1 MYRFIESICC
11 KNGRPQLLKLHQQ
24 RLKRTFQTY
33 FSDSMPH
40 DLRHIFE
47 HVPSD
52 TKYKCRVEYD
62 ASNIDIDFIPYIN
75 PRVNSLQV
83 IVDDEINYDFK
94 SADRSGLTDLF
105 NRRKEADDIMIIK
118 NGRITDSYF
127 ANLAFYDGI
136 DWWTPK
142 FPLLNGVKRQNLLD
156 TGSIKEKDVFVD
168 ELGDFQTIS
177 LINAMNDLGD
187 LTVSTSDVMV

>member
-1 MYRFIESICC
+1 
-11 KNGRPQLLKLHQQ
+11 
-24 RLKRTFQTY
+24 
-33 FSDSMPH
+33 MPH

-62 ASNIDIDFIPYIN
+62 ATNIDIDFIPYIN